1 MASKQKPLF
10 LIANFILKICTKLF
24 MTQLNLL
31 QNLYEPYKLKH
42 KTFLI
47 LSF

>member
-10 LIANFILKICTKLF
+10 LIANFILKIYIKLF
-24 MTQLNLL
+24 MTQLNW
-31 QNLYEPYKLKH
+31 QNLYELYKLKH